1 MQALFALAFLSCIS
15 VGKLNLAL
23 CFKGFQR
30 ILFTVLDMIQDA
42 ILDRLRLKCAFLVK
56 WLRLNRSNMY
66 CCKFCVNIRIRLLID
81 PQVSSNV
88 Y

>member
-56 WLRLNRSNMY
+56 WLRLNRS
-66 CCKFCVNIRIRLLID
+66 FLICTAANF
-81 PQVSSNV
+81 VLTYASG